1 MISINLDVTIEGE
14 GRIISL
20 HELLKGKMIYA
31 VDVAAG

>member
-20 HELLKGKMIYA
+20 HELLKGMICA